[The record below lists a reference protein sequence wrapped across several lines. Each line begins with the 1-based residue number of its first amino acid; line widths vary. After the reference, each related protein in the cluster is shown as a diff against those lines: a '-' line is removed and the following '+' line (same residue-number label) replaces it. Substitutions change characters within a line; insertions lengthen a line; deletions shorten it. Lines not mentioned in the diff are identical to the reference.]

1 MATAPNYVAR
11 YPTQG
16 YSFAIADSTNWR
28 VLANSP
34 SPNGCRVHYLNVAQT
49 EATARNLT
57 LGIGRRLS
65 IPSNFGATKTVTATN
80 QINRASGSFITDGWR
95 VNDIVMLVNLTDLFT
110 DANHSTFGVVS
121 AVTATALTVIGTP
134 FSNQSPMSDNLHL
147 YKVGVQTM
155 HNIPA
160 SAGASNSVP
169 SVAALGTTQ
178 WPMIDSSPGR
188 FLTMGPNDVLV
199 GQLGAA
205 MTSTNRTD
213 VTVGLGDYGT

>member
-1 MATAPNYVAR
+1 VA
-11 YPTQG
+11 
-16 YSFAIADSTNWR
+16 
-28 VLANSP
+28 V
-34 SPNGCRVHYLNVAQT
+34 
-49 EATARNLT
+49 
-57 LGIGRRLS
+57 
-65 IPSNFGATKTVTATN
+65 TVT
-80 QINRASGSFITDGWR
+80 
-95 VNDIVMLVNLTDLFT
+95 
-110 DANHSTFGVVS
+110 
-121 AVTATALTVIGTP
+121 GTP